1 MSKSRTARTGSRLAG
16 TAAVLA
22 LAVGG
27 LAATAGPAGATTTAA
42 ATPAASACDPV
53 GTISL
58 TPTGITLGSQVTVSW
73 STNGLTGCNPAITSV
88 LMAGPGFDSPEQVSS
103 FGSRTVTPTQAGVAA
118 WTLSIATRLGQTQLD
133 RQTATVSPPPPLV
146 NGLAGGAVAF
156 ADSSGTETKAETNS
170 ITPSAGLH
178 VMSGTNPSLYNVGS
192 DYEGAY
198 QGTNGDLWV
207 VDPAGTATDLGL
219 GMAAGTSPSITTTGG
234 TSFTVAFQANT
245 GQLWLYR
252 SQTGAASLNLPM
264 APGTSPSATLTRS
277 GVAVAYT
284 GQNGKLAVF
293 DPVLGFGGYN
303 APVAPG
309 TSPAITFVV
318 GGDSYRIAYQAPDHT
333 LRTTDS
339 TTAQTFATGQTLATG
354 TSPAITTLPGNQTVI
369 AFGGSDGT
377 IHTLSS
383 TGAVTGTNAQF
394 LAGTSPSV
402 APASGGGV
410 VAVWDDINSHLG
422 TFVTGTGVTPT
433 PLVMAGGSSPS
444 MAQIDNGSR

>member
-1 MSKSRTARTGSRLAG
+1 MSKSRTARAGSRLAG
-16 TAAVLA
+16 AAAVLA
-22 LAVGG
+22 LALGG
-27 LAATAGPAGATTTAA
+27 LAATVGPADAATRAA
-42 ATPAASACDPV
+42 ATPADSPCDPV
-53 GTISL
+53 GNINLAPVS
-58 TPTGITLGSQVTVSW
+58 ITLGGQVTVQW
-73 STNGLTGCNPAITSV
+73 TTRGLTGCNPAITSV
-88 LMAGPGFDSPEQVSS
+88 LMSGPGFDSPEQVSAS
-103 FGSRTVTPTQAGVAA
+103 GSRTVTPTQAGTAV
-118 WTLSIATRLGQTQLD
+118 WTLDVATRLGQTQLD
-133 RQTATVSPPPPLV
+133 QQSTTVNPPPPVV
-146 NGLAGGAVAF
+146 NGLAGGAVGF

-170 ITPSAGLH
+170 ITASSGLH
-178 VMSGTNPSLYNVGS
+178 VMSGTNPSLYNVGQ

-198 QGTNGDLWV
+198 QGTNGDLWI
-207 VDPAGTATDLGL
+207 VDSAGTATDLGL

-234 TSFTVAFQANT
+234 TNFAVAFQANT

-252 SQTGAASLNLPM
+252 SQTGAASLKLPM

-277 GVAVAYT
+277 GVAVAYV
-284 GQNGKLAVF
+284 GQNGKLSVF
-293 DPVLGFGGYN
+293 DPVLGFGGYT

-339 TTAQTFATGQTLATG
+339 TTAQTFATGQTMATG
-354 TSPAITTLPGNQTVI
+354 SSPAMTTLSGNQTVI

-377 IHTLSS
+377 IRTLSS

-394 LAGTSPSV
+394 LAGTSPSI
-402 APASGGGV
+402 APAAGGGV

-444 MAQIDNGSR
+444 MAQIDNGVR